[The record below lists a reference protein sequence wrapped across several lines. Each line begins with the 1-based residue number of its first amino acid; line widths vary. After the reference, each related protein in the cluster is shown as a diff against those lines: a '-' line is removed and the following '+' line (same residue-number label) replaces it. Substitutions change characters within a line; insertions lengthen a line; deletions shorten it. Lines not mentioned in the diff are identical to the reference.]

1 VILSRHTVTS
11 SAEPAQEPAA
21 ALPGLPLGVRR
32 PRSRSTVVLA
42 QPAPPRNRSQSDDPA
57 VTRGGRH
64 AAPELARR
72 YVLGDQLG
80 QGGSAQVFRAVD
92 TRLDR
97 PVAIKVFRLADA
109 DPAQVRRY
117 AQEAR
122 VLADLSHPSLVA
134 LLDVGADVV
143 AGVGPVAFLVM
154 ELVEGRTLR
163 EVVADGP
170 LDAAT
175 TADVGYQLA
184 QGLAHAHR
192 AGVVHRDVK
201 PSNVL
206 VADTTPA
213 SGRRDA
219 PGLPV
224 VLADFG
230 IAASDAA
237 RHAHPDDR
245 ATAGYQS
252 PEQALG
258 EPAGAA
264 SDVYSLGLVLLECLT
279 GRRAYPGD
287 PLTASLARLLHGPQI
302 ADDVDREFAALLRA
316 MTRTDPL
323 QRPTMVAV
331 AAELR
336 GLRRQRQREQQ
347 RAQPV
352 R

>member
-1 VILSRHTVTS
+1 M
-11 SAEPAQEPAA
+11 
-21 ALPGLPLGVRR
+21 
-32 PRSRSTVVLA
+32 
-42 QPAPPRNRSQSDDPA
+42 
-57 VTRGGRH
+57 TRTGRH
-64 AAPELARR
+64 AAPRLAQR
-72 YVLGDQLG
+72 YVLGERLG
-80 QGGSAQVFRAVD
+80 QGGSAQVHRAVD
-92 TRLDR
+92 VRLDR
-97 PVAIKVFRLADA
+97 TVAIKLFRLADA
-109 DPAQVRRY
+109 DAEQVRRY

-122 VLADLSHPSLVA
+122 VLADLSHPALVA
-134 LLDVGADVV
+134 LLDVGADVLP
-143 AGVGPVAFLVM
+143 GTGPVAFLVM

-163 EVVADGP
+163 DLVGDGP
-170 LDAAT
+170 LDVAA

-219 PGLPV
+219 PTVPV

-230 IAASDAA
+230 IAASDATA
-237 RHAHPDDR
+237 THDAGDDR
-245 ATAGYQS
+245 ATASYQS

-258 EPAGAA
+258 EPVGPA

-279 GRRAYPGD
+279 ARRAYPGD

-302 ADDVDREFAALLRA
+302 ADDLDHDVAVLLRA
-316 MTRTDPL
+316 MTRTDPA
-323 QRPTMVAV
+323 QRPTTAAV

-336 GLRRQRQREQQ
+336 GLRRQRERTLH
-347 RAQPV
+347 AS
-352 R
+352 